1 MNNTSLIAAEKWL
14 TEMGI
19 QTIARPTCLMVN
31 RTDMMNVGGS
41 DGTDETL
48 IHADVLSALKS
59 AVSTKLF
66 WSSKDDDYLYL
77 DYF

>member
-1 MNNTSLIAAEKWL
+1 MNNTNLNAAEKWL

-19 QTIARPTCLMVN
+19 QTIARSTYIMVN

-48 IHADVLSALKS
+48 IHADVISALKR

-66 WSSKDDDYLYL
+66 WNGKDDNYLYL
-77 DYF
+77 DSF

>member
-19 QTIARPTCLMVN
+19 QTIARPTGLMVN
-31 RTDMMNVGGS
+31 RTDMMNVAGS

-66 WSSKDDDYLYL
+66 WSSKDDNYLYL
-77 DYF
+77 DSF